1 MKKLIAALV
10 LATAVASPVMAQ
22 EYVPSSIPN
31 SQAAYPATT
40 SGMDAFASAPMHA
53 RSVRQRSSVATDSFV
68 GTDPDPN
75 VRLQLQNEA
84 DSIDR

>member
-1 MKKLIAALV
+1 MKKMIAALV
-10 LATAVASPVMAQ
+10 LAAAAASPVMAQ
-22 EYVPSSIPN
+22 EYVPSQLPHPE
-31 SQAAYPATT
+31 AAYPATT
-40 SGMDAFASAPMHA
+40 SGFNAFASASPRA
-53 RSVRQRSSVATDSFV
+53 RAVRQYGAVNNGAYV